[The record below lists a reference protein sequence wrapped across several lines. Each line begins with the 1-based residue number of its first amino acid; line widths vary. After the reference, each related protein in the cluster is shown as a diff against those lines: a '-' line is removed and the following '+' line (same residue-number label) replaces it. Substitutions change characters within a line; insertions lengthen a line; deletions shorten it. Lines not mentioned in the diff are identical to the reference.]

1 MMKSVRCLYHS
12 PLDPNSELQK
22 VIHDMEGNLFHTL
35 IDVYTRR
42 SADICFSLFINYI
55 ANSANDFPEEI
66 KRELYQIAHKK
77 SIPKDIA
84 SVARFGKINQ
94 ALKQCDAFLK
104 EFGLQ
109 GPQEGASVILL
120 ERIRDEIFSLVQ
132 KGSSFLD
139 VCVLPI
145 D

>member
-1 MMKSVRCLYHS
+1 MMKSVRCLYHA
-12 PLDPNSELQK
+12 PLEPNSELK
-22 VIHDMEGNLFHTL
+22 EVITEMEGHVFQQL
-35 IDVYTRR
+35 INVYTRK

-55 ANSANDFPEEI
+55 SNSVNDFPEEI
-66 KRELYQIAHKK
+66 KRELDQIAQKK

-94 ALKQCDAFLK
+94 ALKQCDAFLR

-109 GPQEGASVILL
+109 GPQEGASAILL

-132 KGSSFLD
+132 KGSSLLD
-139 VCVLPI
+139 VRSEMKE
-145 D
+145 